1 MADNDPSEALL
12 QRLCELQQ
20 QQLDKLDKLS
30 EHLSQIAAE
39 GRRNHEA
46 YQGQLETYER
56 DRNASNDLADS
67 HRKSAAIRG
76 FFIIVMLGL
85 IAAAIIVAH
94 FL

>member
-1 MADNDPSEALL
+1 MAENDASEALL
-12 QRLCELQQ
+12 QKLCELQQ

-39 GRRNHEA
+39 GRRNHDA

-56 DRNASNDLADS
+56 DRKASSDLADS

-76 FFIIVMLGL
+76 FLIIAMLGL
-85 IAAAIIVAH
+85 IAVAIIIAH
-94 FL
+94 FF